1 MRYEELITELCEV
14 IKETEKDAEGI
25 FDNTDEISNI
35 IDNIKIPIH
44 KREKLKDLLSNIYGL
59 LQRQDLHRQKI
70 ERVVNFVCDK
80 NDIDKTQYNLAPS
93 AKTIDATEDSL
104 SEDELAALIQSMQNN
119 EKSLCF
125 FSFTIFV
132 ITLHII

>member
-14 IKETEKDAEGI
+14 IKETEIDSERI

-93 AKTIDATEDSL
+93 AKNIDSCEDTL
-104 SEDELAALIQSMQNN
+104 SADELELLIKQMQS
-119 EKSLCF
+119 
-125 FSFTIFV
+125 
-132 ITLHII
+132 

>member
-14 IKETEKDAEGI
+14 IKETEIDSERI
-25 FDNTDEISNI
+25 FDNTDEISKI
-35 IDNIKIPIH
+35 IDNIKIPLH

-70 ERVVNFVCDK
+70 ERVVNFVCEK

-93 AKTIDATEDSL
+93 TKNIDSCEDTL
-104 SEDELAALIQSMQNN
+104 SADELELLIKQMQS
-119 EKSLCF
+119 
-125 FSFTIFV
+125 
-132 ITLHII
+132 

>member
-1 MRYEELITELCEV
+1 MSYEELIAQLCEV
-14 IKETEKDAEGI
+14 IKESEINAQLI
-25 FDNTDEISNI
+25 YDNTESIEDMINNLELPLHKKDKVVNKISDI
-35 IDNIKIPIH
+35 F
-44 KREKLKDLLSNIYGL
+44 GL

-80 NDIDKTQYNLAPS
+80 NDIDKAQYNLAPS

-119 EKSLCF
+119 
-125 FSFTIFV
+125 
-132 ITLHII
+132 

>member
-14 IKETEKDAEGI
+14 IKETEIDSERI
-25 FDNTDEISNI
+25 FDNTDEISKI
-35 IDNIKIPIH
+35 IDNIKIPLH

-80 NDIDKTQYNLAPS
+80 CFVPNPMQRYNNFLTLP
-93 AKTIDATEDSL
+93 
-104 SEDELAALIQSMQNN
+104 N
-119 EKSLCF
+119 F
-125 FSFTIFV
+125 FSFFFTFCKSFFYCN
-132 ITLHII
+132 LFRCF

>member
-14 IKETEKDAEGI
+14 IKETENDAEGI
-25 FDNTDEISNI
+25 FDNTDEISKI

-80 NDIDKTQYNLAPS
+80 NDIDKAQYNLAPS
-93 AKTIDATEDSL
+93 AKNIDSCEDTL
-104 SEDELAALIQSMQNN
+104 SADELELLIKQMQS
-119 EKSLCF
+119 
-125 FSFTIFV
+125 
-132 ITLHII
+132 

>member
-14 IKETEKDAEGI
+14 IKETEIDSQGI

-35 IDNIKIPIH
+35 IDNIKIPLH

-93 AKTIDATEDSL
+93 AKNIDSCEDTL
-104 SEDELAALIQSMQNN
+104 SADELELLIKQMQS
-119 EKSLCF
+119 
-125 FSFTIFV
+125 
-132 ITLHII
+132 

>member
-14 IKETEKDAEGI
+14 IKATEIDSERI

-35 IDNIKIPIH
+35 IDNIKIPLH

-93 AKTIDATEDSL
+93 AKNIDSCEDTL
-104 SEDELAALIQSMQNN
+104 SADELELLIKQMQS
-119 EKSLCF
+119 
-125 FSFTIFV
+125 
-132 ITLHII
+132 